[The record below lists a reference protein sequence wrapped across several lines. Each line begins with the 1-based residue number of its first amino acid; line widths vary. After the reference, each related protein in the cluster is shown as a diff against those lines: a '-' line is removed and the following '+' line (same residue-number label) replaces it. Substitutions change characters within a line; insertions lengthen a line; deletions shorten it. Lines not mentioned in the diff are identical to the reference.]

1 MPKNMP
7 KNIEKLCL
15 LCLYK
20 GREVTGMSV
29 EKKGR
34 KWYIRGKIKKDDGT
48 YYEYRRLARGCTGK
62 KEAEEYDR
70 KFKKQYKIFKFRQ
83 VI

>member
-1 MPKNMP
+1 
-7 KNIEKLCL
+7 
-15 LCLYK
+15 
-20 GREVTGMSV
+20 MSV

-48 YYEYRRLARGCTGK
+48 YYENRRLARGCTGK

-70 KFKKQYKIFKFRQ
+70 KFKAISRYSSFVRLFNI
-83 VI
+83 